1 MSNTSIHIDKGKM
14 QKINSGAHRQAL
26 IDLGMYSIPT
36 HKVHKNK
43 KAYTRK
49 NKHKNN
55 LDN

>member
-1 MSNTSIHIDKGKM
+1 MNKNIIHINKDILY
-14 QKINSGAHRQAL
+14 KINSGAHRQAL

-49 NKHKNN
+49 TKHRNN
-55 LDN
+55 GN

>member
-1 MSNTSIHIDKGKM
+1 MKNTSIHIDKGKLY
-14 QKINSGAHRQAL
+14 KIESGAHRQAL

-49 NKHKNN
+49 TKHKNK
-55 LDN
+55 